1 MIETIIYQFH
11 CLDVEI
17 LQLLKAGYKT
27 GIQAVYFSGVGLQQS
42 QIMGTD
48 PNGTDLRL
56 ERLRSAACG
65 SFLPCSV
72 RIKHAF
78 AR

>member
-27 GIQAVYFSGVGLQQS
+27 GIQAVYFSGVDLHQS
-42 QIMGTD
+42 QIKGTD
-48 PNGTDLRL
+48 PKGTETKRVRGPAPLDRL
-56 ERLRSAACG
+56 
-65 SFLPCSV
+65 
-72 RIKHAF
+72 AF
-78 AR
+78 PGFFYYQVIN